1 MEGGRDQNYW
11 PGFVDALSNVVL
23 TLVFVLVIFVFA
35 LVMATSKVEESMEMR
50 IRKEMAEHVAAS
62 EKGIDS
68 ESSTVSEGH
77 GEDGISQIKIESKP
91 AEKMK
96 AGVVKIG
103 RSISGVILNFPLS
116 VVEMDEKSSGQ
127 LLEDLENKKES
138 IGDKH
143 KIKMFSI
150 VGREAYSVAHRF
162 AYYRAISV
170 RNLLIEKLGESP
182 ENITVSIVTPPQPE
196 DGRVEIVFQKK

>member
-1 MEGGRDQNYW
+1 MEGGREQNYW

-35 LVMATSKVEESMEMR
+35 LVMASGKVEETVEQR
-50 IRKEMAEHVAAS
+50 LRKEIAEHVANS
-62 EKGIDS
+62 EKVASGETMVS
-68 ESSTVSEGH
+68 EEGH
-77 GEDGISQIKIESKP
+77 GENGISQIKIENKP

-96 AGVVKIG
+96 AGAVEIDQ
-103 RSISGVILNFPLS
+103 SISGVILKFPLS
-116 VVEMDEKSSGQ
+116 IVEMDEKSSGK
-127 LLEDLENKKES
+127 LLEELEAKKKS
-138 IGDKH
+138 IGDNH

-150 VGREAYSVAHRF
+150 VGKEPYSAAHRF

-170 RNLLIEKLGESP
+170 RNLLIEKLGEKP
-182 ENITVSIVTPPQPE
+182 ENIAVSIVTPPQPE